1 LGQSTRNTARTKT
14 DTNRLT
20 SDGDPLLVV
29 TATLNTTETSTT
41 PAAHGNSITG
51 SAHSETSTHTVTTLV
66 QTDQNQSLTVAI
78 NETTNET
85 RVTTSDSN
93 AITGDFVTT
102 DIVQNATTE
111 RTEQETNQTLTV
123 TGRGLRQG
131 SDSEF
136 GIHT

>member
-78 NETTNET
+78 NETTDET
-85 RVTTSDSN
+85 RVTTSEGTSHYWKED
-93 AITGDFVTT
+93 T
-102 DIVQNATTE
+102 DLFSGNIRELGEPIVG
-111 RTEQETNQTLTV
+111 TN
-123 TGRGLRQG
+123 GLDRKLAKC
-131 SDSEF
+131 
-136 GIHT
+136 